1 MRELSA
7 SNHVVSRT
15 ATAQGQ
21 ASYPFVP
28 IAKMAMAVHLK
39 KPAVAL
45 VLAAFLCLAFSV
57 SADTMTRVTGPGGS
71 AAAPASALDVGSHAV
86 RALDVGR
93 MAVTAAVSKG
103 AVLVD
108 LEVAAVAV
116 AALEATAVSAME
128 LAVASVVEL
137 AAASVE
143 VVDISRFSRLVS
155 MFFDLA

>member
-1 MRELSA
+1 
-7 SNHVVSRT
+7 
-15 ATAQGQ
+15 
-21 ASYPFVP
+21 
-28 IAKMAMAVHLK
+28 
-39 KPAVAL
+39 
-45 VLAAFLCLAFSV
+45 LAFSV

-71 AAAPASALDVGSHAV
+71 AAAPASTLDVGSHAI
-86 RALDVGR
+86 RALGALDVGR

-128 LAVASVVEL
+128 PAVASVVEL

-143 VVDISRFSRLVS
+143 VVDISRFSSLVN